1 MSRRSTVYT
10 VANTTVIAYRD
21 GGERGQTTGPPHTDG
36 RARTEEER
44 EVGRRRQR
52 ERRAEEQ
59 LRQSGPSSNAG
70 TSSGNEEET
79 RGAVGM

>member
-44 EVGRRRQR
+44 EVGRRQR